1 MARRPRARLLAMP
14 VDGPFPSYSKPL
26 FQGEAKCE
34 AIDIKMMFHFHA
46 NVAWGL
52 SPSWIGHAQFIRPT
66 TRVTVVLV

>member
-1 MARRPRARLLAMP
+1 MARRRRARLLAMP

-34 AIDIKMMFHFHA
+34 AIDIKMFHFHA
-46 NVAWGL
+46 NLAWGL
-52 SPSWIGHAQFIRPT
+52 SQSWIGHAQLIRPT